1 MRYSRLQNSDTHM
14 INIGMSP
21 AHELKMELNYPQQRV
36 KCQWKWGEVPYSHR
50 YGQYLEHSHP
60 QCGCLPS
67 SFYLFWLGRMMSPTS
82 FTHLYP
88 NFARWKKKH
97 TIKWV
102 FFNRV
107 SSPCRSSYSHR
118 WLFDHIGPCQPSFQH
133 RWDASQSSRSQCQSD
148 RLVRGRRFG
157 MW

>member
-88 NFARWKKKH
+88 NFARWKKNTPLSGCFLIGLVH
-97 TIKWV
+97 PVVVLIVIVDCLTILAPVSLLSSIDGMHHKV
-102 FFNRV
+102 PGANARV
-107 SSPCRSSYSHR
+107 TA
-118 WLFDHIGPCQPSFQH
+118 W
-133 RWDASQSSRSQCQSD
+133 
-148 RLVRGRRFG
+148 
-157 MW
+157 